1 MRRRRV
7 GRRSLWKVAKRRLS
21 VSVQGRPPS
30 LFSWRF
36 VVTVRCDFNES
47 RSIFLAGAV
56 FKHFSTLWPPQL
68 IRLRRLSLTCVCEKA
83 CVCVC
88 VFMPIG
94 SNTNTHTHTL
104 GCYITLHNSWL
115 TLMGGFIGLSRG
127 CQVRATRTAPKP
139 QLKIDLCQ
147 IIHSTTLNKFKNI
160 ALITLSACLCAFS
173 SEHHV
178 SPWSCWPTCFLHQL

>member
-1 MRRRRV
+1 MGSTQACSSSTTAWR
-7 GRRSLWKVAKRRLS
+7 K
-21 VSVQGRPPS
+21 
-30 LFSWRF
+30 SW
-36 VVTVRCDFNES
+36 VTVSEVRNIQILHIKKLLLKFWQLWQAEVCHCSVFF
-47 RSIFLAGAV
+47 FL
-56 FKHFSTLWPPQL
+56 KLTLKCHDWWIQD
-68 IRLRRLSLTCVCEKA
+68 TEE
-83 CVCVC
+83 
-88 VFMPIG
+88 G
-94 SNTNTHTHTL
+94 DSNTNTNTHTL